1 MTGEE
6 IMHISRALSIMA
18 EELSEVGLKGGEET
32 VSDEVLDEATAFET
46 HVARLKT
53 TTWTEPLHQTRT
65 GIDRRATCQ

>member
-32 VSDEVLDEATAFET
+32 VSDEVLDEAIELINSIRDACGEIED
-46 HVARLKT
+46 H
-53 TTWTEPLHQTRT
+53 HMDRT
-65 GIDRRATCQ
+65 IASDPDRER